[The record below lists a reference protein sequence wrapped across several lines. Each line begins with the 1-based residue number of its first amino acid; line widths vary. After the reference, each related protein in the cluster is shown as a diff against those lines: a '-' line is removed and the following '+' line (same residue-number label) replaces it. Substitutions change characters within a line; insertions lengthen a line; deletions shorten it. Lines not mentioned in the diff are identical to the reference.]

1 MSHLVETTTY
11 LSGLRERA
19 KTQLTEGIPGEL
31 ARASTADAMAVL
43 FKLASSPDTA
53 VDAMALLHELQVH
66 QVEVDM
72 QHEELRQSRAELEND
87 LIRQT
92 NRFERAPAAYLV
104 VDERSVLCEINAAG
118 LRLMRASSND
128 VLGRPLTSFLSAPSS
143 ELLRCMLGQ
152 AKTLG
157 ATKAVELELLSGRGA
172 SRRLYATADKEV
184 LSDRFLLVLMELP
197 SQS

>member
-72 QHEELRQSRAELEND
+72 QHEELRQSRVELEND

-104 VDERSVLCEINAAG
+104 VDETSVLCEINATG
-118 LRLMRASSND
+118 SRLLRATSD
-128 VLGRPLTSFLSAPSS
+128 EVLGRSLTSFFSAPSV
-143 ELLRCMLGQ
+143 ELLRKMLSQ
-152 AKTLG
+152 AKAQAAVET
-157 ATKAVELELLSGRGA
+157 VELELLPGDGTIRK
-172 SRRLYATADKEV
+172 LYAAANRDVT
-184 LSDRFLLVLMELP
+184 SNRFLVVLMELP
-197 SQS
+197 SRS